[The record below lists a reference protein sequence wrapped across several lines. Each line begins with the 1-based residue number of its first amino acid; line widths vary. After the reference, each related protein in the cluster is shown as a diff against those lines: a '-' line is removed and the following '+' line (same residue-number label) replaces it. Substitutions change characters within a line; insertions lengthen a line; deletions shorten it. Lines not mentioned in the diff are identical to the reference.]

1 MKYASQ
7 PTSARIE
14 ERCRTEREYVAVSER
29 PRVAAS
35 VRAFEGRVFA
45 VRIDEL
51 RYPDGSVHRLD
62 IVEHGASLAILAT
75 PDPHRLV
82 LVRQYRHAAGAP
94 LWELPA
100 GTAEPDE
107 DPRTG
112 ALRELREETGYRAG
126 SIRPLGALY
135 TTPGFCDEILYFFHA
150 EDLGPGEQ
158 ALDDDE
164 RIDVAAFSAE
174 EAWRLVVSGEIADC
188 KTVLALLWLESGRG
202 EIGKGSDR

>member
-1 MKYASQ
+1 MRANRLRPGSRSVAA
-7 PTSARIE
+7 PREIRGGERAPPHRRFGPRVRGTRI
-14 ERCRTEREYVAVSER
+14 RDSHRRTAVS
-29 PRVAAS
+29 
-35 VRAFEGRVFA
+35 G
-45 VRIDEL
+45 
-51 RYPDGSVHRLD
+51 GSVHRLD

-82 LVRQYRHAAGAP
+82 LVRQYRHAAGAA

-150 EDLGPGEQ
+150 EDLEPGEQ
-158 ALDDDE
+158 ALDEDE

-174 EAWRLVVSGEIADC
+174 EAWRLVVSRGNRRLQDRPGTALAGERA
-188 KTVLALLWLESGRG
+188 R
-202 EIGKGSDR
+202 